1 MNPEAPGTTPAEPS
15 LRPILPVL
23 FTVLLDLLGFGLV
36 IPLLSY
42 YAESFG
48 ADPFTVTLLMASY
61 SVAQFVC
68 APLWGAWSDRIGR
81 RPVMLLSIAGTAL
94 SLAGFAAS
102 PSLLWMFVF
111 RTLNGAFAANI
122 STAQAYVAD
131 MTTPENRARG
141 MGLIG
146 ASFGVGF
153 TLGPWWGGELAH
165 FGLSAPIWA
174 AAGLSAVNLAWAWR
188 SLPESRP
195 ATRSQRTLDPR
206 AWLRSLSHP
215 VVGLV
220 IAVTFLATFA
230 FSMMEAT
237 FALVAEHAWSMNPMQ
252 VGRMFLLIGVIGVII
267 QGGLIG
273 RLVKRFGESNLVT
286 AGLCLNVAALG
297 LLTLAA
303 MPSGQET
310 LLRWAGCAVLA
321 LGSSIT
327 NPSLSAIISRGVHAD
342 EQGAIL
348 GTNQSLAAL
357 ARATAPAT
365 GGLLYRGWFAG
376 GAFLAGAALIAA
388 ALPFAIPAVRRGGAS
403 ASN

>member
-1 MNPEAPGTTPAEPS
+1 MISETPESIPAEPS

-23 FTVLLDLLGFGLV
+23 FTVLLDLLGFGMV

-61 SVAQFVC
+61 SMAQFVF
-68 APLWGAWSDRIGR
+68 APMWGAWSDRIGR
-81 RPVMLLSIAGTAL
+81 RPVMLLSIAGTAIT
-94 SLAGFAAS
+94 LAGFAAS
-102 PSLLWMFVF
+102 QSLAWLFIF
-111 RTLNGAFAANI
+111 RTINGAFAANI

-131 MTTPENRARG
+131 MTTPENRAKG
-141 MGLIG
+141 MGMIG
-146 ASFGVGF
+146 AAFGVGF
-153 TLGPWWGGELAH
+153 TLGPWWGGELAQ

-174 AAGLSAVNLAWAWR
+174 AAALSTINWIWAWR

-195 ATRSQRTLDPR
+195 IMNSQRTLDPR
-206 AWLRSLSHP
+206 VWLRSLSHP

-220 IAVTFLATFA
+220 ILVTFLATFA

-237 FALVAEHAWSMNPMQ
+237 LALVAEHAWSMNPKQ
-252 VGRMFLLIGVIGVII
+252 VGRMFLLIGVIGII
-267 QGGLIG
+267 VQGGLIG
-273 RLVKRFGESNLVT
+273 RLVKRFGESKLITV
-286 AGLCLNVAALG
+286 GLGLNVAALG

-303 MPSGQET
+303 MPSAHET
-310 LLRWAGCAVLA
+310 PLRWAGCAVLA

-327 NPSLSAIISRGVHAD
+327 NPSLSAIISRGVQAD

-348 GTNQSLAAL
+348 GANQSLAAL

-365 GGLLYRGWFAG
+365 GGLLYRGWFSG
-376 GAFLAGAALIAA
+376 GAFLAGAMLIAA
-388 ALPFAIPAVRRGGAS
+388 ALPFAIPAVRRGRMS
-403 ASN
+403 AQN